1 MLTYNGQ
8 VTCISHLMQAQEHI
22 HKLLKTAAIHQLSY
36 QDEEALEKIGLET
49 FITRR
54 LFSKKF
60 RKWKLDPACI
70 ERTTQA
76 VAAKISANEPIA
88 VVYPQ
93 GGYKLWRLPS
103 SPRAD
108 WAEFFV
114 MAYVLEYV
122 APIAAAYQPGVKVV
136 FYLHT
141 LLMELHDNLT
151 TEEIAAY
158 GDSLQAIIT
167 AFQAYCPTN
176 ITIEILRDA
185 DIYSREEYSVAIEA
199 GREQAVAEFAK
210 WPPERKANYARMAK
224 LNIKWQGRERWDLLT
239 EPEKQDKLNQAAL
252 YEIAGTQNLPRVS
265 EKVKSPHNVLVFTK
279 PTPDFIGIG
288 STHSSVA
295 KYWVGYGVLENDGRR
310 FFERVLSP
318 SQWENCKKTEYHTEN
333 IALPNLEFLP
343 ELCVFPRLDFSKA

>member
-1 MLTYNGQ
+1 
-8 VTCISHLMQAQEHI
+8 MQAQEHI
-22 HKLLKTAAIHQLSY
+22 LKLLKTAAVHQLSY
-36 QDEEALEKIGLET
+36 QDEEVLEKIGLHS
-49 FITRR
+49 FITHR

-76 VAAKISANEPIA
+76 ITTKIAAHEPITI
-88 VVYPQ
+88 VYPQ

-103 SPRAD
+103 SPNAD

-114 MAYVLEYV
+114 MAYLLEYI
-122 APIAAAYQPGVKVV
+122 APIAAAYQPGVKII

-158 GDSLQAIIT
+158 GESLQAIIA

-185 DIYSREEYSVAIEA
+185 DIYSREEYFEA
-199 GREQAVAEFAK
+199 LETGRQQAVAEFAK
-210 WPPERKANYARMAK
+210 WPPERQADYTRMAN
-224 LNIKWQGRERWDLLT
+224 LNIKWQGRERWDLLN
-239 EPEKQDKLNQAAL
+239 ELEKQDKLYQAAL
-252 YEIAGTQNLPRVS
+252 YEIAATQNLPRVF
-265 EKVKSPHNVLVFTK
+265 EKVKSPNNVLVFTK
-279 PTPDFIGIG
+279 PTKDFIGIG

-295 KYWVGYGVLENDGRR
+295 KYWVGYGVLETDGQR
-310 FFERVLSP
+310 FYERVLSP
-318 SQWENCKKTEYHTEN
+318 SQWENCKKTEYYTEK
-333 IALPNLEFLP
+333 ITVPKLEFLP
-343 ELCVFPRLDFSKA
+343 ELCIFPRLNFSKA